1 MNRVLLRLQSY
12 GGALLLALANQVA
25 LARADETAV
34 VHSLHLLN
42 EVHGVA
48 ALARA
53 GRIAIATAT
62 KDIFRLR
69 IHSRRTVV
77 RLDIRLFGLDVGS
90 VVIVV
95 YRHRVHDGLFR
106 GFVCVISIR

>member
-1 MNRVLLRLQSY
+1 M
-12 GGALLLALANQVA
+12 
-25 LARADETAV
+25 
-34 VHSLHLLN
+34 N

-53 GRIAIATAT
+53 GRIAIVTAT

-69 IHSRRTVV
+69 IRSRLTIS

-95 YRHRVHDGLFR
+95 DRHCVHDGLFR